1 MTDDP
6 SSLWS
11 GGGRGS
17 VGRDEGMHSDIRTVL
32 LYVEWGG
39 REREREREYMN
50 DYKFMASVQE
60 MGGVITKTT
69 PTTDVNSLPVC

>member
-1 MTDDP
+1 M
-6 SSLWS
+6 WN
-11 GGGRGS
+11 
-17 VGRDEGMHSDIRTVL
+17 EGER
-32 LYVEWGG
+32 EGE
-39 REREREREYMN
+39 RERGERERREREYMN